1 MNLVS
6 SKKRKSGQQQVK
18 RADKAPTLSDSLN
31 DDILAKLKA
40 AKKELTEIEHEK
52 EKQQKEEIRR
62 ERKER
67 EDNKSFEELLN
78 QYGGL
83 DSKKN

>member
-1 MNLVS
+1 MSRN
-6 SKKRKSGQQQVK
+6 KRKSGQHQVK
-18 RADKAPTLSDSLN
+18 REDKAPTLSDSLN

-40 AKKELTEIEHEK
+40 TKKQLTDVEHEK
-52 EKQQKEEIRR
+52 EKQLKEELRR

-78 QYGGL
+78 EYDGL
-83 DSKKN
+83 DLKKH